1 MQRVP
6 STVFWMDLNPF
17 NHRLMRGLSRKAFEE
32 EVMKYRV
39 FMKARLGMCVPGQNF
54 LQARQGVSTGGQTNQ
69 GLSTPVERLLRS
81 PSRRTVSAG
90 SPSETS
96 SRRTAS
102 AGSSPGNPFRRTVS
116 AGSPPEISSRRT
128 LSAGS
133 SPGSRF
139 RRTVSAGNPSQDIHS
154 MPAKECAAR
163 LMCSAAG
170 TSGLKVCI
178 LQETPPCG
186 PGEICA
192 QGRAYPGEEP
202 LAGRQ

>member
-1 MQRVP
+1 M
-6 STVFWMDLNPF
+6 
-17 NHRLMRGLSRKAFEE
+17 
-32 EVMKYRV
+32 Y
-39 FMKARLGMCVPGQNF
+39 VPGRKF

-178 LQETPPCG
+178 PQLSTPPCAGLEKFAPRDAHTQLMPEDARPGRNLCHAPTAPVPLDIG
-186 PGEICA
+186 PNRG
-192 QGRAYPGEEP
+192 Y
-202 LAGRQ
+202 L